1 MSIDFLFQ
9 SLKNSQLFA
18 KEKYGMIKPQ
28 EGKGGKLEEP
38 SKQASKDMGRLQ
50 LLGMAIHVA
59 GMRMPINACAM
70 EAKMEKR

>member
-1 MSIDFLFQ
+1 
-9 SLKNSQLFA
+9 
-18 KEKYGMIKPQ
+18 MIKPQ
-28 EGKGGKLEEP
+28 EGKGSKLEEP